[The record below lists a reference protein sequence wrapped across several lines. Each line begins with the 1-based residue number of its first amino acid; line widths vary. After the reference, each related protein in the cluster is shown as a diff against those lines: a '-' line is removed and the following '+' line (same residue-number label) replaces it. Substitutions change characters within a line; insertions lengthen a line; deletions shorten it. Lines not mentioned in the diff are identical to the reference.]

1 MLKCPGFST
10 EKRNKTFRKAQLF
23 TKFQVSSWLPTTG
36 ENKRPKGAEDIAQS
50 VHTKKVNGPNT
61 QQRYTIKIKWNC
73 RNSDAAL

>member
-10 EKRNKTFRKAQLF
+10 EKRNKTFQKAQLF

-50 VHTKKVNGPNT
+50 VNTKK
-61 QQRYTIKIKWNC
+61 
-73 RNSDAAL
+73 